1 VEPWGRDVPG
11 ELTEGGPTRRVLRW
25 VAHAFWRSKVDQGRT
40 VAALGSTEGFAFCE
54 WSAAN
59 DTDVTDPEPWWD
71 FHPALGFTIAP
82 ETIAADLQSMPL
94 AEWRRAYCSRWLDDA
109 DASGWGVIPRDAWE
123 AAGSEG
129 AGVML
134 LVRGRPHR

>member
-1 VEPWGRDVPG
+1 
-11 ELTEGGPTRRVLRW
+11 

-94 AEWRRAYCSRWLDDA
+94 AEWRRAYCSRWWTTPTRQGGLSSRVTLGRLPA
-109 DASGWGVIPRDAWE
+109 LKAQPSCFW
-123 AAGSEG
+123 SEG
-129 AGVML
+129 VLIVDTTIGGSGKMVL
-134 LVRGRPHR
+134 GRWLR